1 MKVKE
6 HLVRECFF
14 TLLFSLFLV
23 TSFIS
28 CKYELVK
35 EPTFNYN
42 DKKNAADYNDFIL
55 APSSVAASHGLSK
68 AVSIEWEAVPNA
80 VQYYI
85 YSCAT
90 PYDTFTKVSETKGS
104 ETQIIIDEESGI
116 TKYYCVSAVNYYGTV
131 SLKSVVTCGSTLS
144 VPIITEITSAQEGD
158 SLTVNW
164 WMDNCRSE
172 TYENNIS
179 YEISVY
185 LNATSNIKQ
194 KTLTASGNCRS
205 LTVDGLMSKTEYY
218 FTVEAINSNNKD
230 KEISSRT
237 SALTAHR
244 VIPAPAADFTVTQ
257 GYVKDKIE
265 LSWALP
271 PKVWYRTTS
280 GSSGFELYPLYFEI
294 YRKEVGSSADFVL
307 LKKETIAAYPED
319 TATERTHTYTD
330 NEVIRGKQYEYYIQS
345 FTDGLADGKTVT
357 ADSSKTS
364 VETGWALSV
373 PNLSIKSDYE
383 KEGNTFTS
391 INFTLNLDF
400 EAYDVPYT
408 YVLKRTGEKL
418 PGDQTFGG
426 TDSKEQSFSSI
437 LELKNYTDSFPSGG
451 QTLEGEKGYYSYYV
465 EICNGPEVLDKA
477 EASGKYLVTN
487 DAAAVPVIENFMVEE
502 GYKDKFVLSWKFNSD
517 YTYILHWKD
526 YITGSNEALPLNVS
540 GNTGDTFT
548 YNHQAASGNRYSY
561 QLEAVKEGLS
571 TFAYPNNDSTE
582 IVYSTLGT
590 PLPVITEYDYDKIIV
605 HWDSVQMALDTYEVS
620 AKYDNGSTEL
630 SNSTNTTITK
640 NEDNS
645 FTCIF
650 TNPDYNDAAK
660 SGKNIKLQVKAR
672 SSAQSGQET
681 TNTIDVCTVGP
692 ANINLS
698 LAKEA
703 SHNEIVTSWNEVT
716 GAKGYIIRRI
726 CGIHSFTGESV
737 SSADLDVYYYDG
749 TTLYAGSEPVADKRA
764 VITKTNTGFKLTD
777 KYCESDDSTNSYESN
792 QSYISWGIPYSYSV
806 VPVKESGSADD
817 FTCDESSISVKGK
830 SAYTNITE
838 QQGATYGY
846 GLNVKAQKSDSSTVQ
861 IIEWKKP
868 YITTG
873 NTPSFFYREA
883 GSSANTWKKIN
894 SYTLNGNEQVA
905 FTPETP
911 TGAYEYLVAYKR
923 ASAGTVP
930 LSLINDTRLG
940 LSAEEKRTEY
950 NYSNGVNKEKANKGY
965 LLAVNLT
972 AATGT
977 EKSENVYWDQ
987 WDYENRSIGP
997 DSAELRIKNYNISD
1011 QWVKVASLDKNLY
1024 YSSKSEPLNTSVTKV
1039 DDVTVN
1045 LKPTKIMDDDS
1056 SLKVTPGY
1064 MQVLRDAK
1072 HYYSLVLT
1080 KGELNCVVAEDDSVW
1095 AYRDIGEK
1103 ELVKCALLNLAYGFY
1118 IEGGG
1123 NPDLSNAGSQLVYK
1137 KPDTTWFIRLSD
1149 EKYTWETYRYTYKGI
1164 MPVYEKDMLN
1174 PGGTYTSVVK
1184 TSFNE
1189 VRLKFKCNAGFNKYW
1204 FMQFM
1209 SAFDLTVQKMDS
1221 NMPNSYSAV
1230 LNVEST
1236 GPDKL
1241 VVKKNG
1247 QTIVDINNN
1256 ELRRVYF
1263 PAQFSTNDDKD
1274 EKNCWIKAPSYGWWT
1289 E

>member
-1 MKVKE
+1 M
-6 HLVRECFF
+6 C
-14 TLLFSLFLV
+14 
-23 TSFIS
+23 S

-55 APSSVAASHGLSK
+55 APSSVTASHGLSK
-68 AVSIEWEAVPNA
+68 SVSIEWEAVPNA

-85 YSCAT
+85 YSCST

-104 ETQIIIDEESGI
+104 ETQIIIDEESGV

-144 VPIITEITSAQEGD
+144 VPIITEITSAEEGD

-164 WMDNCRSE
+164 WMDNCRPE
-172 TYENNIS
+172 TYESNIS

-205 LTVDGLMSKTEYY
+205 LTVDDLMSKTEYY

-230 KEISSRT
+230 KEISTRT

-257 GYVKDKIE
+257 GSIKDKVE
-265 LSWALP
+265 LSWTLP

-294 YRKEVGSSADFVL
+294 YRKEAGSSADFAL
-307 LKKETIAAYPED
+307 LKKETITAYPED

-330 NEVIRGKQYEYYIQS
+330 SDVTRGKQYEYYIQS
-345 FTDGLADGKTVT
+345 FTDGLPEGKTVT

-383 KEGNTFTS
+383 KEEGTFTS
-391 INFTLNLDF
+391 INFILNLEF

-418 PGDQTFGG
+418 PAEQTFGG
-426 TDSKEQSFSSI
+426 TASKEQSFSSI
-437 LELKNYTDSFPSGG
+437 VELKNYTDSFPSSGK
-451 QTLEGEKGYYSYYV
+451 TLVDEKGYYSYCV
-465 EICNGPEVLDKA
+465 EIRNENTVLDTA
-477 EASGKYLVTN
+477 EASGKCLVTN
-487 DAAAVPVIENFMVEE
+487 DATAVPVIENFTVAE
-502 GYKDKFVLSWKFNSD
+502 GYKDKFVLSWKFNST

-571 TFAYPNNDSTE
+571 TFAYPNNDSAE
-582 IVYSTLGT
+582 KVYYTLGT
-590 PLPVITEYDYDKIIV
+590 PSPVITEYDYDKIIV
-605 HWDSVQMALDTYEVS
+605 RWDSVQMAQASYTVS
-620 AKYDNGSTEL
+620 AKYENDNTEL

-640 NEDNS
+640 NQDNS

-650 TNPDYNDAAK
+650 TNPDYNDALK
-660 SGKNIKLQVKAR
+660 SGKNIKLEVKAK

-681 TNTIDVCTVGP
+681 TKTIDVCTVGP

-698 LAKEA
+698 LAKEP
-703 SHNEIVTSWNEVT
+703 SHNEIVTTWNEVT

-737 SSADLDVYYYDG
+737 SSADVDVYYYDG

-817 FTCDESSISVKGK
+817 FTCNENSISIKDK
-830 SAYTNITE
+830 AAYTNVTV

-861 IIEWKKP
+861 IIEWKQP
-868 YITTG
+868 YITSN

-894 SYTLNGNEQVA
+894 TYTLNGNEQVA

-923 ASAGTVP
+923 ASAVAVP
-930 LSLINDTRLG
+930 LSLINDTKLG

-965 LLAVNLT
+965 LLAVNLNAT
-972 AATGT
+972 TGT
-977 EKSENVYWDQ
+977 EKSENVYWDE

-997 DSAELRIKNYNISD
+997 DSVELRIKNYNISD

-1024 YSSKSEPLNTSVTKV
+1024 YSSKSEPLNTTVTKI

-1080 KGELNCVVAEDDSVW
+1080 KGESNCVVAEDDSVY
-1095 AYRDIGEK
+1095 AYRDIGNKEYAKMVMIVMNEALKKMGKLGDDEEK
-1103 ELVKCALLNLAYGFY
+1103 ANDGFGGYASFKHQGALSYDYNFEFKNYAPVLTMPSSKSARILKLSCSSGVCKRDLPGTAGYPKSINEITFTVSKTDEDMPDSYNGTITFSMEIKDPLFSSLTITCTISVKNTTTLSMNTWDAL
-1118 IEGGG
+1118 
-1123 NPDLSNAGSQLVYK
+1123 
-1137 KPDTTWFIRLSD
+1137 
-1149 EKYTWETYRYTYKGI
+1149 
-1164 MPVYEKDMLN
+1164 
-1174 PGGTYTSVVK
+1174 
-1184 TSFNE
+1184 
-1189 VRLKFKCNAGFNKYW
+1189 
-1204 FMQFM
+1204 
-1209 SAFDLTVQKMDS
+1209 
-1221 NMPNSYSAV
+1221 
-1230 LNVEST
+1230 
-1236 GPDKL
+1236 
-1241 VVKKNG
+1241 
-1247 QTIVDINNN
+1247 
-1256 ELRRVYF
+1256 RVYVPF
-1263 PAQFSTNDDKD
+1263 AVWKNEDYYD
-1274 EKNCWIKAPSYGWWT
+1274 EAPSYGWWT

>member
-1 MKVKE
+1 MKPTERFDRGWSLKVVF
-6 HLVRECFF
+6 LII
-14 TLLFSLFLV
+14 SLFMC
-23 TSFIS
+23 S

-42 DKKNAADYNDFIL
+42 DKKNAADYNDFIV
-55 APSSVAASHGLSK
+55 APSSVTASHGLSK
-68 AVSIEWEAVPNA
+68 SVSIEWEAVPNA

-85 YSCAT
+85 YSCST

-144 VPIITEITSAQEGD
+144 VPIITEITSAEEGD

-164 WMDNCRSE
+164 WMDNCRPE
-172 TYENNIS
+172 TYESNIS

-205 LTVDGLMSKTEYY
+205 LTVDDLMSKTEYY

-230 KEISSRT
+230 KEISTRT

-257 GYVKDKIE
+257 GSIKDKVE
-265 LSWALP
+265 LSWTLP

-294 YRKEVGSSADFVL
+294 YRKEAGSSANFAL
-307 LKKETIAAYPED
+307 LKKETITAYPED
-319 TATERTHTYTD
+319 TTTERTHTYTD
-330 NEVIRGKQYEYYIQS
+330 SDVTRGKQYEYYIQS
-345 FTDGLADGKTVT
+345 FTDGLPEGKTVT

-364 VETGWALSV
+364 VKTGWALSV

-383 KEGNTFTS
+383 KEEGTFTS
-391 INFTLNLDF
+391 INFILNLEF

-418 PGDQTFGG
+418 PAEQTFGG
-426 TDSKEQSFSSI
+426 TASKEQSFSSI
-437 LELKNYTDSFPSGG
+437 MELKNYTDSFPSTGK
-451 QTLEGEKGYYSYYV
+451 TLVDEKGYYSYCV
-465 EICNGPEVLDKA
+465 EIRNENTVLDTA
-477 EASGKYLVTN
+477 EASGKCLVTN
-487 DAAAVPVIENFMVEE
+487 DANAVPVIENFTVEE
-502 GYKDKFVLSWKFNSD
+502 GYKDKFVLSWKFNSE

-526 YITGSNEALPLNVS
+526 YITGNNEASELNVS
-540 GNTGDTFT
+540 GTDGSTVT
-548 YNHQAASGNRYSY
+548 YNHTAASGKQYSY

-571 TFAYPNNDSTE
+571 TFAYPNNDSAE
-582 IVYSTLGT
+582 KVYYTLGT
-590 PLPVITEYDYDKIIV
+590 PSPVITEYDYDKIIV
-605 HWDSVQMALDTYEVS
+605 RWDSVQMAQASYIVS
-620 AKYDNGSTEL
+620 AKYENNSTEL
-630 SNSTNTTITK
+630 SNSTNTTITQ

-650 TNPDYNDAAK
+650 NNPDYNDALK
-660 SGKNIKLQVKAR
+660 SGKNIKLEVKAK
-672 SSAQSGQET
+672 SSAQLDQET
-681 TNTIDVCTVGP
+681 TKTIDVCTVGP

-698 LAKEA
+698 IATEP
-703 SHNEIVTSWNEVT
+703 SHNEIVTTWNKVD

-726 CGIHSFTGESV
+726 CGINSFVQEPV
-737 SSADLDVYYYDG
+737 SSADVDIYYYDG
-749 TTLYAGSEPVADKRA
+749 TTLYAGSEQVADKRA
-764 VITKTNTGFKLTD
+764 VISKTNTGFKLTD
-777 KYCESDDSTNSYESN
+777 KYCEPDNSTDSYESN
-792 QSYISWGIPYSYSV
+792 QSYISWGIPYSYYV
-806 VPVKESGSADD
+806 VPVKETGSADD
-817 FTCDESSISVKGK
+817 FSCDESSISINGK
-830 SAYTNITE
+830 SAYTNVTV

-861 IIEWKKP
+861 IIEWKQP
-868 YITTG
+868 YITSN

-894 SYTLNGNEQVA
+894 TYTLNGNEQVT
-905 FTPETP
+905 FTPETQ

-923 ASAGTVP
+923 ASASAVP

-940 LSAEEKRTEY
+940 LSTEEKRTEY

-965 LLAVNLT
+965 LLAVNLN
-972 AATGT
+972 ADTGT
-977 EKSENVYWDQ
+977 DKSENVYWDE

-997 DSAELRIKNYNISD
+997 DSAVLRIKNYNISD
-1011 QWVKVASLDKNLY
+1011 QWVKVASLDENLY
-1024 YSSKSEPLNTSVTKV
+1024 YSSKSEPLNTTVTKI

-1080 KGELNCVVAEDDSVW
+1080 KGESNCVVAEDDSVY

-1103 ELVKCALLNLAYGFY
+1103 ELVKCALLNVAYGFY
-1118 IEGGG
+1118 LDTGGK
-1123 NPDLSNAGSQLVYK
+1123 PDLSNVEGKAKYEEISSLAFDGTGSASFGEREYIWVGSEIGKYK
-1137 KPDTTWFIRLSD
+1137 ADVSMNNFAPN
-1149 EKYTWETYRYTYKGI
+1149 
-1164 MPVYEKDMLN
+1164 MLN
-1174 PGGTYTSVVK
+1174 PSGKKTCVVKISFGPVSTRTKGGTDRY
-1184 TSFNE
+1184 
-1189 VRLKFKCNAGFNKYW
+1189 LDKFRTENFIINVSGIDNQMPASYNK
-1204 FMQFM
+1204 
-1209 SAFDLTVQKMDS
+1209 DLIVTCTGKNNLTVKIGNTTIIDTS
-1221 NMPNSYSAV
+1221 NHD
-1230 LNVEST
+1230 T
-1236 GPDKL
+1236 
-1241 VVKKNG
+1241 
-1247 QTIVDINNN
+1247 
-1256 ELRRVYF
+1256 RCVYF
-1263 PAQFSTNDDKD
+1263 PIQLDEDYWWFKD
-1274 EKNCWIKAPSYGWWT
+1274 TSKGWWT

>member
-14 TLLFSLFLV
+14 TLLFSLFLL
-23 TSFIS
+23 TSLIS

-55 APSSVAASHGLSK
+55 APSSVTASHGLSK

-205 LTVDGLMSKTEYY
+205 IKVDNLMSKTEYY

-257 GYVKDKIE
+257 GSVKDKIE
-265 LSWALP
+265 LSWTLP

-294 YRKEVGSSADFVL
+294 YRKEAGSSADFVL

-391 INFTLNLDF
+391 INFILNLDF

-477 EASGKYLVTN
+477 ETSGKYLVTN
-487 DAAAVPVIENFMVEE
+487 DATAVPVIENFMVEE

-681 TNTIDVCTVGP
+681 INTIDVCTVGP